1 VCGTISGRLYRIE
14 GFCYKKMSMRIDYLS
29 EHPGFIPTLAR
40 WHQEEWAHFSSHRTV
55 EGRIECY
62 RGFGRRAVP
71 TAFVAYEG
79 SEPMGS
85 ANLVAHDMETRMQLT
100 PWLASVY
107 VSPGFRRRGIATGL
121 CERVVEEARALGFE
135 KLYLFTPDQEAFY
148 ARRGWKTLER
158 VEYRRCMVVIM
169 SIDLDERG

>member
-1 VCGTISGRLYRIE
+1 MSGKLYRIE
-14 GFCYKKMSMRIDYLS
+14 GLRYKKMSMRIDYLS
-29 EHPGFIPTLAR
+29 EHPEFIPTLAG
-40 WHQEEWAHFSSHRTV
+40 WHQEEWARFSSHRTV
-55 EGRIECY
+55 EERIERY

-71 TAFVAYEG
+71 TAFVAFEG

-107 VSPGFRRRGIATGL
+107 VAPGFRRRGIAAGL

-148 ARRGWKTLER
+148 AKRGWKTLER
-158 VEYRRCMVVIM
+158 AEYRHHTVVIM
-169 SIDLDERG
+169 SIDLAEPR